1 MKSAIHNLQPA
12 TKRLVRYLITIKGI
26 VQGVGFRPFV
36 YNLAREQGIK
46 GTVLNSSRGVIV
58 DAEGNDADVK
68 AFIRAVREHPPGL
81 SRISNVAVQEMPV
94 THYETFRILKSD
106 PGAEKEALVPPDI
119 ATCNDCLHDIEN
131 PSDRHFHYPFT
142 NCTNCGP
149 RFSIIRE
156 VPYDRPNTSMA
167 FFGMCGDC
175 EREYHNPSDRRFHAQ
190 PVACPQ
196 CGPHV
201 ELVRKDSG
209 ELRAESKATKKKGD
223 WLQDCW
229 DILQQGGI
237 IALKGIG
244 GFHLACDGKNR
255 TALKRLR
262 TLKGREYKPF
272 AVMCRDI
279 AKVKEH
285 CYVGKEEEEL
295 LLSPQAPVVILG
307 RKPDA
312 LLPEE
317 LAPNLISL
325 GVMLPYSPLHLLL
338 FSGIFDILVM
348 TSGNYSGLPLVK
360 DNDRALAE
368 LHSIADAFIL
378 HDRDIVN
385 RCDDSVVEVIDGET
399 HFFRRSRGYVP
410 QPFPIPREKGSPV
423 ILGVGGEMKNTFCL
437 LKGDQAFMSQ
447 YIGEIDS
454 LEGEEN
460 LLQSLLHFQ
469 ALIGVEPYIVAFDA
483 HPDYASA
490 RIARLIHGE
499 SYEGVQHHHAHLAS
513 CMAENSL
520 SNKETIGIIL
530 DGTGYG
536 TDGNLWGFE
545 FLVGNYTDF
554 KRICHLAYV
563 PLPGGEAVIR
573 EPWRAAVS
581 YLLTFLGDRGREY
594 AARLFRDKETDIIEE
609 IVAKRFNT
617 PLACGCGRIFDAVSA
632 ILGVCRENTYEGQ
645 AAIELAELA
654 HDTEKGPREGIYGYS
669 IEQDVI
675 MPDGILEGVVSDVI
689 SGVPTDRISARFH
702 NTLVRIITDTVG
714 RIRSERGLQKV
725 ALSGGTWH
733 NRYLLMMTKRILREK
748 GYDVY
753 YHRMLPANDGCI
765 SLGQAMVAHWRH
777 KEQRRTK
784 DKEQKNK
791 GHQDNRSNA

>member
-1 MKSAIHNLQPA
+1 MKSENRNQKTAA
-12 TKRLVRYLITIKGI
+12 KRLVRYLITIKGI

-58 DAEGNDADVK
+58 DAEGDEADVK
-68 AFIRAVREHPPGL
+68 AFIKTMREHPPVL
-81 SRISNVAVQEMPV
+81 ARIGNITVEEMPV
-94 THYETFRILKSD
+94 AHYETFRILKSD
-106 PGAEKEALVPPDI
+106 PGREKEVLIPPDT
-119 ATCNDCLHDIEN
+119 ATCSNCLRDIED
-131 PSDRHFHYPFT
+131 PSDRHFRYPFT
-142 NCTNCGP
+142 NCTHCGP

-156 VPYDRPNTSMA
+156 IPYDRPNTSMA
-167 FFGMCGDC
+167 AFGMCGDC
-175 EREYHNPSDRRFHAQ
+175 GREYHDPSDRRFHAQ

-196 CGPHV
+196 CGPRV
-201 ELVRKDSG
+201 ELVRKGSG
-209 ELRAESKATKKKGD
+209 ERRAESVAETGNTED
-223 WLQDCW
+223 WLPGCW
-229 DILQQGGI
+229 DILRQGGI
-237 IALKGIG
+237 IDLKGIG

-279 AKVKEH
+279 AKVKEY
-285 CYVGKEEEEL
+285 CYVSKEEEEL
-295 LLSPQAPVVILG
+295 LLSPQAPVVILE
-307 RKPDA
+307 RKSDA

-325 GVMLPYSPLHLLL
+325 GVMLPYSPLHFLL
-338 FSGIFDILVM
+338 FSGDFDILVM

-368 LHSIADAFIL
+368 LGSIADAFIL
-378 HDRDIVN
+378 HNRDIVN
-385 RCDDSVVEVIDGET
+385 RCDDSVVEVIDNET

-410 QPFPIPREKGSPV
+410 QPFPVPRKKRSPV

-460 LLQSLLHFQ
+460 LLQGLLHFQ

-513 CMAENSL
+513 CMAENNL
-520 SNKETIGIIL
+520 SNEETIGIIL

-545 FLVGNYTDF
+545 FLAGNYTDF
-554 KRICHLAYV
+554 ERICHLAYV
-563 PLPGGEAVIR
+563 PLPGGEAAIR

-594 AARLFRDKETDIIEE
+594 AGQLFRDKEIGIVEE
-609 IVAKRFNT
+609 IVARRFNT

-632 ILGVCRENTYEGQ
+632 ILDVCRENTYEGQ

-654 HDTEKGPREGIYGYS
+654 HDTEKGPLEGIYGYS
-669 IEQDVI
+669 IEQDVV

-689 SGVPTDRISARFH
+689 SGVPADRISVRFH
-702 NTLVRIITDTVG
+702 NTLVRIIADTAE
-714 RIRSERGLQKV
+714 RIRAERGLRKV
-725 ALSGGTWH
+725 VLSGGTWH
-733 NRYLLMMTKRILREK
+733 NRYLLMMTKRILRDK
-748 GYDVY
+748 GFDVY
-753 YHRMLPANDGCI
+753 YHRLLPPNDGCI

-784 DKEQKNK
+784 GRERRNK
-791 GHQDNRSNA
+791 RTSGQRR